1 MTHHPAE
8 VHNHNQL
15 EHCKG
20 HYLSIEISDR
30 TLTASLCF
38 FSGKASALYIIIMLR
53 RSLFFDARY
62 RDGDSPLK
70 HDCITKESVLNLFA
84 NLNCLFTDSGVY

>member
-53 RSLFFDARY
+53 RSHFF
-62 RDGDSPLK
+62 
-70 HDCITKESVLNLFA
+70 
-84 NLNCLFTDSGVY
+84 